1 MFSIGS
7 KRLVD
12 KHVTVVIR
20 GVGERTEQTCRALLA
35 HQIRQKNI
43 HLINETPFS
52 NALRKSYEIGIK
64 SGRKWTLV
72 VDADVLASDN
82 IIHKLFE
89 CAESRPKTMSCVQ
102 SSILDKFFG
111 GVRVGGMKLYR
122 TDQLE
127 QACTLIP
134 QVNIR
139 PEATVIKTMHKTG
152 HYVDITDIVCGLHD
166 FEQSYAD
173 IFRKGFAHGIKHAS
187 LTKLIMPYWERQS
200 NIDKDFCVLIAGYRV
215 GSMHKESLKLS
226 KDEVREE
233 FDRYIKSAKL
243 DEKSPT
249 LAGYDSPAEI
259 TKKVSAFM
267 SPPEYDDVMREITKM
282 GRPEVPK
289 DAQ

>member
-1 MFSIGS
+1 MFSISS
-7 KRLVD
+7 KRPVD

-20 GVGERTEQTCRALLA
+20 GVGERTEQACRALLA

-64 SGRKWTLV
+64 SRRKWTLV
-72 VDADVLASDN
+72 VDADVLASEN
-82 IIHKLFE
+82 IINELFE
-89 CAESRPKTMSCVQ
+89 RGESRPESVFCVQ
-102 SSILDKFFG
+102 SSMLDKFFG

-122 TDQLE
+122 TDQLK

-187 LTKLIMPYWERQS
+187 LTKLIMPYWERLKVT
-200 NIDKDFCVLIAGYRV
+200 DKDFEVLLAGYTV
-215 GSMHKESLKLS
+215 GSKHKASLKLS

-233 FDRYIKSAKL
+233 FERFASNSKL
-243 DEKSPT
+243 VEKSHQ
-249 LAGYDSPAEI
+249 LAGYEDPTLI
-259 TKKVSAFM
+259 MKKLSAFM

>member
-1 MFSIGS
+1 MFSIGN
-7 KRLVD
+7 KRPVD
-12 KHVTVVIR
+12 SHVTVVIR
-20 GVGERTEQTCRALLA
+20 GVGERTEHACRALLA
-35 HQIRQKNI
+35 HQIRQRNI

-64 SGRKWTLV
+64 SRRKWTLV

-82 IIHKLFE
+82 IISELFE
-89 CAESRPKTMSCVQ
+89 RGESRPKSVFCVQ
-102 SSILDKFFG
+102 SSMLDKFFG

-122 TDQLE
+122 TDHLG
-127 QACTLIP
+127 QASTFIP
-134 QVNIR
+134 EVNIR

-173 IFRKGFAHGIKHAS
+173 VFRKGFAHGIKHAS
-187 LTKLIMPYWERQS
+187 LTKLIMPYWERQKVT
-200 NIDKDFCVLIAGYRV
+200 DKDFEVLLGGYTV
-215 GSMHKESLKLS
+215 GSIHKASLKLS

-233 FDRYIKSAKL
+233 FERFASNSKL
-243 DEKSPT
+243 VEKSRQLT
-249 LAGYDSPAEI
+249 GYDNPAVI
-259 TKKVSAFM
+259 MKKLSAFV
-267 SPPEYDDVMREITKM
+267 SPPEYDDVMREIRKM

>member
-1 MFSIGS
+1 MFSLRS
-7 KRLVD
+7 KRAVD
-12 KHVTVVIR
+12 NHVTVVIR
-20 GVGERTEQTCRALLA
+20 GVGERTEQACYTLLS

-43 HLINETPFS
+43 HLIRETPFS
-52 NALRKSYEIGIK
+52 SALRKSYEIGIA
-64 SGRKWTLV
+64 SRRKWTLV
-72 VDADVLASDN
+72 VDADILACDD
-82 IIHKLFE
+82 IINKLYE
-89 CAESRPKTMSCVQ
+89 RGESQPKSVFCVQ
-102 SSILDKFFG
+102 SSMLDKFFG

-122 TDQLE
+122 TARLKDAL
-127 QACTLIP
+127 TLIP

-187 LTKLIMPYWERQS
+187 LTKRIMPFWRRQEVE
-200 NIDKDFCVLIAGYRV
+200 DKDFAVLLAGYTV
-215 GSMHKESLKLS
+215 GSAHKSSLKLS

-233 FDRYIKSAKL
+233 FEHFAAANKL
-243 DEKSPT
+243 VEKSHQLT
-249 LAGYDSPAEI
+249 GYDNPAMI
-259 TKKVSAFM
+259 MKKLSAFQP
-267 SPPEYDDVMREITKM
+267 PPEYDDVMLEIRKM